1 MHVKRG
7 KRKEDHAKAL
17 CWSNTCL
24 DSSKGPEFVAR
35 IPESISLRWMTKM
48 IWTLCLDIGGLK
60 LRLGDAQAP
69 PHAEL
74 ILC

>member
-48 IWTLCLDIGGLK
+48 ICTLRFRHRRFEASFWRC
-60 LRLGDAQAP
+60 P
-69 PHAEL
+69 STT
-74 ILC
+74 C